1 MKKILLLL
9 IMVIFAFSGCK
20 FINERG
26 SKKGGDT
33 LEVYVYNLEQQL
45 ANYEKVH
52 QASLNEIMRESQA
65 KIDSIINY
73 YESEI
78 SSRGGR
84 KTSAMSGTYYLVVG
98 SFQTPAYAQN
108 YSAKVSDMGYK
119 TEIVESGYWNFVS
132 AESYT
137 DLREAIKGLSI
148 VRSNVTPDS
157 WILVGK

>member
-1 MKKILLLL
+1 MI
-9 IMVIFAFSGCK
+9 IFAFSGCK

-26 SKKGGDT
+26 SKKGRDT

-45 ANYEKVH
+45 ANYENEH

-84 KTSAMSGTYYLVVG
+84 TTSAMSGTYYLVVG

-108 YSAKVSDMGYK
+108 YSAKVSGMGYN

-132 AESYT
+132 AESHT
-137 DLREAIKGLSI
+137 NLREAINGLSAL
-148 VRSNVTPDS
+148 RSNVTPDS
-157 WILVGK
+157 WIFVGK